1 MFLDLARPDYV
12 PLNDV
17 LLQLVFTE
25 SGASVDSVMID
36 GRLVL
41 DHGRLLTVDE
51 QKVRAAAEAAAARLR
66 AANADAVA
74 AARALESFVGAFCVG
89 LAREP
94 YQVARALALDA

>member
-1 MFLDLARPDYV
+1 
-12 PLNDV
+12 
-17 LLQLVFTE
+17 
-25 SGASVDSVMID
+25 MID

-51 QKVRAAAEAAAARLR
+51 QTVRAAAEAAAARLR
-66 AANADAVA
+66 APHAGAVA